1 MSNFYLKKID
11 FSKGKINIP
20 FITDISFLNNSISI
34 NVDIDNEPDL
44 EPIKSILRKR
54 KNKSILKEEYKMIN
68 NFIKHLSGLN
78 IDNILIKKTS
88 DIKESIEL
96 NLKKFSLQIKRI
108 YWVHIDD
115 NKYNNIKLSFIENEE
130 NESTYLKTLIE
141 TNYKE
146 SIDDYNYRIIL
157 ELKNNLFLYIKG
169 IYNTTS
175 FNKKE
180 ESRDKIIIC
189 VSSKYN
195 YLIHYFLTELEYCYY
210 MQETEYIDN
219 E

>member
-1 MSNFYLKKID
+1 MSNFYHK
-11 FSKGKINIP
+11 KINIP
-20 FITDISFLNNSISI
+20 LIKNISFLNNSISI

-44 EPIKSILRKR
+44 DPIKLILRKR
-54 KNKSILKEEYKMIN
+54 KNKSISKEEYKMIN
-68 NFIKHLSGLN
+68 KFIEYLSTLN

-96 NLKKFSLQIKRI
+96 NLKNVFSLKKSSLQIKRI

-130 NESTYLKTLIE
+130 NKSSYLNTLIE

-169 IYNTTS
+169 VYNTNS
-175 FNKKE
+175 LNKKE

-195 YLIHYFLTELEYCYY
+195 YLIHYFLSDLEYCYY

>member
-1 MSNFYLKKID
+1 MSNFYLKKI
-11 FSKGKINIP
+11 NIP
-20 FITDISFLNNSISI
+20 LIKDISFLNNSISI

-54 KNKSILKEEYKMIN
+54 KNKSILEDKSSLKEEYKMIN
-68 NFIKHLSGLN
+68 RFIEYLSTLN

-130 NESTYLKTLIE
+130 NESTYLNTLIE

-169 IYNTTS
+169 IYNATS
-175 FNKKE
+175 FNKNE

-195 YLIHYFLTELEYCYY
+195 YLIHYFLTDLEYCYY

>member
-1 MSNFYLKKID
+1 MSNFYLKKI
-11 FSKGKINIP
+11 NIP
-20 FITDISFLNNSISI
+20 LIKDISFLNNSISI

-54 KNKSILKEEYKMIN
+54 KNKSILEDKSSLKEEYKMIN
-68 NFIKHLSGLN
+68 RFIEYLSTLN

-130 NESTYLKTLIE
+130 NESTYLNTLIE

-169 IYNTTS
+169 IYNATS

-195 YLIHYFLTELEYCYY
+195 YLIHYFLTDLEYCYY

>member
-1 MSNFYLKKID
+1 
-11 FSKGKINIP
+11 
-20 FITDISFLNNSISI
+20 
-34 NVDIDNEPDL
+34 
-44 EPIKSILRKR
+44 
-54 KNKSILKEEYKMIN
+54 MIN
-68 NFIKHLSGLN
+68 RFIEYLSTLN

-130 NESTYLKTLIE
+130 NESTYLNTLIE

-169 IYNTTS
+169 IYNATS

-195 YLIHYFLTELEYCYY
+195 YLIHYFLTDLEYCYY

>member
-1 MSNFYLKKID
+1 MSNFYHK
-11 FSKGKINIP
+11 KINIP
-20 FITDISFLNNSISI
+20 LIKNISFLNNSISI

-44 EPIKSILRKR
+44 DPIKLILRKR
-54 KNKSILKEEYKMIN
+54 KNKSISKEEYKMIN
-68 NFIKHLSGLN
+68 KFIEYLSTLN

-88 DIKESIEL
+88 DVKESIEL
-96 NLKKFSLQIKRI
+96 NLKNIFSLKKSSLQIKRI

-115 NKYNNIKLSFIENEE
+115 NKYNNIKLSFIENEK
-130 NESTYLKTLIE
+130 NKSTYVNTLIE

-169 IYNTTS
+169 IYNPRS
-175 FNKKE
+175 VNKEE

-195 YLIHYFLTELEYCYY
+195 YLIHYFLTDLEYCYY
-210 MQETEYIDN
+210 MEETEYVDS
-219 E
+219 